1 MNSSL
6 LLIEDDEALRLRLQK
21 ALASRGITTIACA
34 TGADAL
40 AQIKG
45 KALAAAVV
53 DLKLPDTT
61 GLDLIDALLAVQP
74 QLPIVVLSGFGS
86 ISMAIEA
93 VRRGAK
99 DFLTKPAS
107 VDQILRALHGER
119 GQTEPD
125 SPGAPPEFPSL
136 GRVEWEHIQR
146 VLAECQG
153 NISKTARH
161 LGIDRRSL
169 QRKLGKYPPPR

>member
-6 LLIEDDEALRLRLQK
+6 LLIEDDEALRLRLLK
-21 ALASRGITTIACA
+21 AFASRGITAIGCSS
-34 TGADAL
+34 GAEAL
-40 AQIKG
+40 TQIKG
-45 KALAAAVV
+45 KALAAAVI

-61 GLDLIDALLAVQP
+61 GLDLLDALVAAYP
-74 QLPIVVLSGFGS
+74 RLPIVVLSGFGS

-107 VDQILRALHGER
+107 VDQILRALHGDR
-119 GQTEPD
+119 GQTESD
-125 SPGAPPEFPSL
+125 SSPTPSEFPSL

-146 VLAECQG
+146 VLGECQG

-169 QRKLGKYPPPR
+169 QRKLAKYPPPR